1 MSITFDSPAEAF
13 LAVAAVAI
21 AADGVGSMV
30 ERKFLFERI
39 KGMDL
44 FQSYA
49 LAEFETMMNGVT
61 HRVYESLPTQDMA
74 ITVQGVDTLIKAARA
89 VLSADQQTAVVKM
102 ATELCHAD
110 GLSDEEKTLLEQLE
124 RGFSSKA

>member
-1 MSITFDSPAEAF
+1 MSITFDTPAEAF

-44 FQSYA
+44 FQSLA
-49 LAEFETMMNGVT
+49 LAEFESMMNGIT

-74 ITVQGVDTLIKAARA
+74 ITPQGIAALIKAAQG
-89 VLSADQQTAVVKM
+89 VLSADQQKAVVKM

-110 GLSDEEKTLLEQLE
+110 GLSDEEKLLLEQLE
-124 RGFSSKA
+124 RGFGAA

>member
-1 MSITFDSPAEAF
+1 MFGAHLKDSYTDGQVRHETQDPAKEAPVHGVSSRLVLPVYVPSAERVIGMSITFDTPAEAF

-44 FQSYA
+44 FQGYA
-49 LAEFETMMNGVT
+49 ATEFESLMNGIT
-61 HRVYESLPTQDMA
+61 HRVYD
-74 ITVQGVDTLIKAARA
+74 
-89 VLSADQQTAVVKM
+89 
-102 ATELCHAD
+102 
-110 GLSDEEKTLLEQLE
+110 
-124 RGFSSKA
+124 